1 MLGITTLLASSIAS
15 VALAAGPA
23 PAVAPCLADLNGDGV
38 VNGADLGL
46 LLANWGKPGATD
58 LDGNGTTDGA
68 DQAILMGAWGPCP
81 TQNP

>member
-1 MLGITTLLASSIAS
+1 MLIATLLAGSLAS
-15 VALAAGPA
+15 ASLAASPA
-23 PAVAPCLADLNGDGV
+23 QAIAPCVADLNGDGV
-38 VNGADLGL
+38 VNGADLGI

>member
-1 MLGITTLLASSIAS
+1 MLGITTLLAASIAS
-15 VALAAGPA
+15 FALASAPA
-23 PAVAPCLADLNGDGV
+23 PAAPPCVADLNGDGV
-38 VNGADLGL
+38 VNGADLGI

-81 TQNP
+81 TENP